1 MTGCSPAFRP
11 MGAALLSTIG
21 AAVMDVILHL
31 GAHRTGT
38 TTFQHYM
45 RDHADDLGQQG
56 TGFWGPWRTR
66 KSVFP
71 GLFPGPAAA
80 NGRKRHAHAQG
91 RVRVLAARAA
101 DLGLRD
107 LLVSDENM
115 IGTPRA
121 CLRAKILYPA
131 IGERLARVSAAFG
144 GKISRVVLCVRSP
157 DLWWSSVAAMTVAR
171 GHPIP
176 KPRTFEV
183 ISNRQRGWRDVI
195 TDLSCALPDAH
206 IEVLPFETFAG
217 RPDSLLEAAMGR
229 AAPVDLNALW
239 LNRSPDLPKLRKV
252 LAAQGADPAQLPEGP
267 GRWHPFTPEQT
278 ARLAENY
285 ADDLHWLTAG
295 ADGLAHLTEDK
306 IRTRA
311 EKTLPPDQR
320 TRGQAHDSGQGHI
333 KGNMA

>member
-38 TTFQHYM
+38 TTFQHYV
-45 RDHADDLGQQG
+45 REHADDLGQQG

-71 GLFPGPAAA
+71 GLFSGPAAA
-80 NGRKRHAHAQG
+80 KRLSLQTRAQG
-91 RVRVLAARAA
+91 RVQLLAARAA

-121 CLRAKILYPA
+121 CLRARTLYPA

-144 GKISRVVLCVRSP
+144 GKVSRVVLCVRSP

-171 GHPIP
+171 GHPVP
-176 KPRTFEV
+176 QPRTFEV

-195 TDLSCALPDAH
+195 TDLSCAVPDAH

-217 RPDSLLEAAMGR
+217 RSDSVLAAALDR
-229 AAPVDLNALW
+229 AVPADRNALW
-239 LNRSPDLPKLRKV
+239 LNRSPDLPKLRGV
-252 LAAQGADPAQLPEGP
+252 LLAQGADPAQLPEGQ

-278 ARLAENY
+278 ARLADHY

-306 IRTRA
+306 IRTSA
-311 EKTLPPDQR
+311 DKNLPPDQM

>member
-11 MGAALLSTIG
+11 MGAALLCTIG

-38 TTFQHYM
+38 TTFQHYV
-45 RDHADDLGQQG
+45 REHADDLGQQG

-80 NGRKRHAHAQG
+80 KRLSLQTRAQG
-91 RVRVLAARAA
+91 RVQLLAARAA

-121 CLRAKILYPA
+121 CLRGRTLYPA

-144 GKISRVVLCVRSP
+144 GKVSRVVLCVRSP

-171 GHPIP
+171 GHPVP
-176 KPRTFEV
+176 QPRTFEV

-195 TDLSCALPDAH
+195 TDLSCAVPDAH

-217 RPDSLLEAAMGR
+217 RSDSVLAAALDR
-229 AAPVDLNALW
+229 AVPADRNALW
-239 LNRSPDLPKLRKV
+239 LNRSPDLPKLREV
-252 LAAQGADPAQLPEGP
+252 LLAQGADPAQLPEGQ

-278 ARLAENY
+278 ARLADHY

-306 IRTRA
+306 IRTSA
-311 EKTLPPDQR
+311 DKNLPPDQM